1 MEKQTKNGRD
11 KKDNSFD
18 RDESKIS
25 SMGQD
30 IETCDGRYRQIRAIH
45 NDESVI
51 VYQAYNH
58 RIGEAAAEANSFRRP
73 LELGLWSPTRMTWI
87 KPSAV
92 WMAYRCG
99 WTTMKDKNQE
109 CVLALRLSRGGFE
122 SLLMEAQLSDHSG
135 ASNCKESPVVVQW
148 DPEREMVKEQGEKNV
163 FTQPLAN
170 MRSIQ
175 IGLRGAG
182 VEKLLDPA
190 FVLEISD
197 VTAQFRDAAAAL
209 QAGDVSAAA
218 GALWPGEHQQERPM
232 SVPPQLQAVLGMGKK
247 APEPWCA

>member
-1 MEKQTKNGRD
+1 
-11 KKDNSFD
+11 
-18 RDESKIS
+18 
-25 SMGQD
+25 MG
-30 IETCDGRYRQIRAIH
+30 
-45 NDESVI
+45 
-51 VYQAYNH
+51 
-58 RIGEAAAEANSFRRP
+58 
-73 LELGLWSPTRMTWI
+73 
-87 KPSAV
+87 
-92 WMAYRCG
+92 
-99 WTTMKDKNQE
+99 DKNQE

-122 SLLMEAQLSDHSG
+122 SLLMEAKLSDPDHGG

-175 IGLRGAG
+175 IGLRGVG

-209 QAGDVSAAA
+209 Q
-218 GALWPGEHQQERPM
+218 
-232 SVPPQLQAVLGMGKK
+232 
-247 APEPWCA
+247 